1 MTSVTYP
8 TEYGGDGKT
17 YTDDADPDTGMA
29 NGGHRTRLLP
39 AMAGTID
46 MAAYAKSQADAASSS
61 ASSAAND
68 AAAAEQAKNEV
79 HVDQDTIQ
87 AAVTTTTEKASLAS
101 AYADTATNM
110 ADAVAQATA
119 TYTGVGSGL
128 GATSDG
134 DYFRVIAAPEA
145 RRIDVYRNDS
155 GSATLIAEYYT
166 RAGVD
171 ARMRDQ
177 VRLSRS
183 LQRQGD
189 LGQSL
194 HADFLLQAYG
204 WTDSPMDGV
213 QHALSDSEVITVL
226 RASPK
231 WVWDA
236 KGKLVE
242 VPVDTLAYEY
252 DPVTGAPLGV
262 LNEPH
267 STNEIAEC
275 NRWDA
280 NPGAMLFPGDGDPFP
295 GGIGMPQRVVP
306 DATTGRHFVRQ
317 NNPIDNEGQ
326 EVTYAFFFKPQ
337 GYSLFDVRVNGY
349 GGDVGASIDGT
360 TGEVTWTASS
370 TVEIKVLPLPD
381 GFYRVEITG
390 VATSDGSWVHIF
402 LKDNDGNLDFAG
414 DETSG
419 MDLYWGQFEVRGS
432 ATSPIWTEGASAA
445 READAVHVYADGWE
459 NRRQC
464 SVFVDAAM
472 KGGGADDDNIVTLG
486 AGSQDERMVISKRGQ
501 VYVASPDGNSFAGH
515 SFSPRLYP
523 ETTTYALAY
532 EEQGRFVMAI
542 NRGEDTRNIGI
553 MSDKRLTINRLTLG
567 TQHTGWSGVLNGY
580 LRRLRYYPYYMP
592 LDELEAL
599 Q

>member
-1 MTSVTYP
+1 MASVTYP
-8 TEYGGDGKT
+8 TEMGGDGKT

-29 NGGHRTRLLP
+29 NGGHRTRLIP
-39 AMAGTID
+39 AMAGTIA
-46 MAAYAKSQADAASSS
+46 MAAYAKSQAEAASNS
-61 ASSAAND
+61 ASSAADD

-79 HVDQDTIQ
+79 HVDQDSIQ
-87 AAVTTTTEKASLAS
+87 DAVATTTANADSAAADAATAS
-101 AYADTATNM
+101 NM
-110 ADAVAQATA
+110 ADAVATSTA
-119 TYTGVGSGL
+119 TYTSVSAGL
-128 GATSDG
+128 SATTDG
-134 DYFRVIAAPEA
+134 DYFRVITAPEA
-145 RRIDVYRNDS
+145 QRIDVYRNDS
-155 GSATLIAEYYT
+155 GSATPIAEYYT

-204 WTDSPMDGV
+204 WTDSPMDGI
-213 QHALSDSEVITVL
+213 QHALSDDEVITVL

-231 WVWDA
+231 WVWGA
-236 KGKLVE
+236 EGRLIE
-242 VPVDTLAYEY
+242 VPVDTPAYEY

-280 NPGAMLFPGDGDPFP
+280 NASGLLFPGNGDPFP
-295 GGIGMPQRVVP
+295 GGNGVPVRVVP
-306 DATTGRHFVRQ
+306 NAEHARHYARQ
-317 NNPIDNEGQ
+317 VNPIDTEGL
-326 EVTYAFFFKPQ
+326 EIAYAFICKPQ
-337 GYSLFDVRVNGY
+337 GYNRIQVRVNGY
-349 GGDVGASIDGT
+349 GGDVGASIDLVS
-360 TGEVTWTASS
+360 GEATWTASS
-370 TVEIKVLPLPD
+370 TVEATVTPLPD
-381 GFYRVEITG
+381 GFYRVELSG
-390 VATSDGSWVHIF
+390 MATSDGNWVHLFIQ
-402 LKDNDGNLDFAG
+402 DDDGNLEFAG

-419 MDLYWGQFEVRGS
+419 IDLYWGQLEVRGTS
-432 ATSPIWTEGASAA
+432 TSPIWTDGSPSA
-445 READAVHVYADGWE
+445 READAMHVYADGWE

-464 SVFVDAAM
+464 SVFVDVAM
-472 KGGGADDDNIVTLG
+472 KGGGEDDDNIVTLG

-515 SFSPRLYP
+515 NSSPSLYP

-532 EEQGRFVMAI
+532 EEQGRFEMAI
-542 NRGEDTRNIGI
+542 NRGEDTRTLNI
-553 MSDKRLTINRLTLG
+553 MSNKRLAINRLTLG
-567 TQHTGWSGVLNGY
+567 TQHTGWSGVMNGY

-592 LDELEAL
+592 LSELEAL

>member
-1 MTSVTYP
+1 MASVTYP
-8 TEYGGDGKT
+8 TEMGGDGKT

-29 NGGHRTRLLP
+29 NGGHQTRLIP
-39 AMAGTID
+39 AMAGAVA
-46 MAAYAKSQADAASSS
+46 MGEYAKSQADAASSS

-87 AAVTTTTEKASLAS
+87 AAVATTTENASLAS

-134 DYFRVIAAPEA
+134 DYFRVISAPEA
-145 RRIDVYRNDS
+145 QRIDVYRNDS

-166 RAGVD
+166 RGGVD

-236 KGKLVE
+236 RGKLVE
-242 VPVDTLAYEY
+242 VPVDTPAYEY
-252 DPVTGAPLGV
+252 DPITGTPLGV

-280 NPGAMLFPGDGDPFP
+280 NSSDLLFPGNGDPFP
-295 GGIGMPQRVVP
+295 GGNGVPVRVVP
-306 DATTGRHFVRQ
+306 NAEHTRHFARQ
-317 NNPIDNEGQ
+317 VNPIDVEGL
-326 EVTYAFFFKPQ
+326 EIAYSFFCKPQ
-337 GYSLFDVRVNGY
+337 GYTRIQVRVNGY
-349 GGDVGASIDGT
+349 SGDVAASIDLVA
-360 TGEVTWTASS
+360 GEATWTASS
-370 TVEIKVLPLPD
+370 TVKAIVTPLPE
-381 GFYRVEITG
+381 GFYRVELSG
-390 VATSDGSWVHIF
+390 VATSNGSWVHLFIQEA
-402 LKDNDGNLDFAG
+402 DGSMDFAG
-414 DETSG
+414 DEVSG
-419 MDLYWGQFEVRGS
+419 IDLYWGQLEVRGS
-432 ATSPIWTEGASAA
+432 ATSPIWTEGSSAA
-445 READAVHVYADGWE
+445 READGVRTYADGWE

-464 SVFVDAAM
+464 SVFLDVAM
-472 KGGGADDDNIVTLG
+472 KGGGANDDNIVTLG
-486 AGSQDERMVISKRGQ
+486 AGSGGERMVISKRGQ

-515 SFSPRLYP
+515 NFSPSLYP
-523 ETTTYALAY
+523 DTTTYAFAY
-532 EEQGRFVMAI
+532 EEQGRFDMAI
-542 NRGEDTRNIGI
+542 NQGESSRTLEI
-553 MSDKRLTINRLTLG
+553 MSDKRMGMARLTLG
-567 TQHTGWSGVLNGY
+567 NQHTGWSGVMNGY

-592 LDELEAL
+592 LAELEAL